1 MSADATN
8 PTVVIQDEDGTNN
21 VAVKA
26 ASTAAVGADKA
37 LVVAISPNNTVP
49 ISVASLP
56 LPAGAALDATLTGG
70 TQKAI
75 IRGGAKGSTTA
86 ADVTSTASG
95 ANHQPV
101 DVAIYDA
108 AGNQITSFG
117 GGTQY
122 TVNDAAPADPIG
134 PTLVAE
140 RDDQLS
146 TLSEAE
152 GDWTQVR
159 ASSKGALWV
168 TIPDSNGDPITS
180 FGGGTQYADGVAR
193 GTATGTLAM
202 VDDGVNIQSALGD
215 SSGRLIVAGAG
226 VAGTPA
232 GGVVSIQGVA
242 SGTVVPVS
250 DGGASLT
257 VDSTQLPAA
266 LVGARLD
273 VNQGAW
279 LGSTAPTV
287 GSKTSADS
295 VPVVIASDQGA
306 VPVTVSGVATAAN
319 QTTLGN
325 QTTKINDGTNTAAVK
340 AAATEASGSDTAL
353 VVALS
358 PNNTPFQF
366 GGDNRLRVG
375 QESMALFDTF
385 EGAAVDTRWWTAS
398 QSGMTQTVSGGIL
411 TLNAGAS
418 LTNAN
423 YSILNSN
430 KNIRF
435 AVEFGIYYQCRARVI
450 AFANVTQEF
459 GIGSVATNA
468 APTNGGFFRMVGT
481 TLTGV
486 INHNGTET
494 STATLATLANASYY
508 SFEIFYYEETVKFE
522 VSGADGVVVAEA
534 TIQIPM
540 GQASFSTSSAIP
552 AFFRTYNTGTAG
564 TAGQLLVGSVAVT
577 SMDSLPV
584 FLDTSSL
591 TNVASSASSV
601 NLVTTNP
608 NRKRVNIANDSTQV
622 LFIKFGT
629 TASSTSYTYRLTSN
643 TSISIASEEWSG
655 NIDGIWAAAN
665 GNARITE
672 IM

>member
-37 LVVAISPNNTVP
+37 LVVAVSPNNTV
-49 ISVASLP
+49 SVSPSADTFPATQNITVVDSASSTAVGANSQSIITGTPTANSDAAFTLASLETCQIQVT
-56 LPAGAALDATLTGG
+56 GTWTGTLQIELSNDSG
-70 TQKAI
+70 TTWY
-75 IRGGAKGSTTA
+75 IRRVHQIGT
-86 ADVTSTASG
+86 DVTSSAFTANFSGG
-95 ANHQPV
+95 ANV
-101 DVAIYDA
+101 
-108 AGNQITSFG
+108 G
-117 GGTQY
+117 GY
-122 TVNDAAPADPIG
+122 TN
-134 PTLVAE
+134 L
-140 RDDQLS
+140 R
-146 TLSEAE
+146 
-152 GDWTQVR
+152 VR
-159 ASSKGALWV
+159 ATAAM
-168 TIPDSNGDPITS
+168 T
-180 FGGGTQYADGVAR
+180 
-193 GTATGTLAM
+193 GTATVKISKSLNPNLLYIGNAQRITDNAGNYM
-202 VDDGVNIQSALGD
+202 P
-215 SSGRLIVAGAG
+215 VAD
-226 VAGTPA
+226 
-232 GGVVSIQGVA
+232 VA
-242 SGTVVPVS
+242 SRALFIKQTDGTNTMP
-250 DGGASLT
+250 
-257 VDSTQLPAA
+257 
-266 LVGARLD
+266 
-273 VNQGAW
+273 
-279 LGSTAPTV
+279 
-287 GSKTSADS
+287 SADVAARKLFAAITDGTNS
-295 VPVVIASDQGA
+295 MPTGDA
-306 VPVTVSGVATAAN
+306 VGRAIF
-319 QTTLGN
+319 Q
-325 QTTKINDGTNTAAVK
+325 KITDGTNTAAVK
-340 AAATEASGSDTAL
+340 AASTGAAAADPAL

-358 PNNTPFQF
+358 PNSAGPFEF
-366 GGDNRLRVG
+366 GSDNRLRVG

>member
-37 LVVAISPNNTVP
+37 LVVAISPNNTVT
-49 ISVASLP
+49 ISAASLP

-108 AGNQITSFG
+108 AGNQ
-117 GGTQY
+117 
-122 TVNDAAPADPIG
+122 
-134 PTLVAE
+134 
-140 RDDQLS
+140 
-146 TLSEAE
+146 
-152 GDWTQVR
+152 
-159 ASSKGALWV
+159 
-168 TIPDSNGDPITS
+168 ITS

-319 QTTLGN
+319 QTTLGS
-325 QTTKINDGTNTAAVK
+325 QTTKINDGTNTATVL

-366 GGDNRLRVG
+366 GGDDRLRVG
-375 QESMALFDTF
+375 QESMVLFDTF

-398 QSGMTQTVSGGIL
+398 QSGMTQTVGSGIL

-418 LTNAN
+418 LTSGN
-423 YSILNSN
+423 YSILNST